1 MAGGVAVGLLVEWLG
16 RRAWVSRLPPRSAV
30 AIVVLAVAVS
40 LAIPVTS
47 SLAVSADF
55 LRPDTRDIARAW
67 MLENVPRKTTVARE
81 IYTPLFDDQEFT
93 AAGSFFLHQVD
104 LDGYRAAGV
113 RYLIAS
119 SWSYERFVDKP
130 GTPREDAFYKSLFGL
145 PEAFRADAG
154 LDRNGPTIRIFR
166 LD

>member
-1 MAGGVAVGLLVEWLG
+1 
-16 RRAWVSRLPPRSAV
+16 
-30 AIVVLAVAVS
+30 
-40 LAIPVTS
+40 
-47 SLAVSADF
+47 
-55 LRPDTRDIARAW
+55 
-67 MLENVPRKTTVARE
+67 MLENVPRKTVVARE

-104 LDGYRAAGV
+104 LDGYRAAGA

-119 SWSYERFVDKP
+119 SWSYERFIDKP
-130 GTPREDAFYKSLFGL
+130 GTPREDAFYKSLFAL
-145 PEAFRADAG
+145 PEVLRVDAG